1 MVKLINFIF
10 FFIKIKK
17 RIKEKT
23 NKNSPLVKINKPE
36 TIEKIKMFLLIGLP
50 ITKNKNFKNNREK
63 TICKVIEEICP
74 QIITFTGIIE
84 KITELINDSL
94 FDKTNK

>member
-1 MVKLINFIF
+1 
-10 FFIKIKK
+10 
-17 RIKEKT
+17 
-23 NKNSPLVKINKPE
+23 
-36 TIEKIKMFLLIGLP
+36 MFLLVDLP

-94 FDKTNK
+94 FEKKFWLI